1 TEGQLRQL
9 AHEALQDVPQDDWLD
24 EEAMIA
30 LEQEIYEE
38 LCAEVQR
45 AQDEAQHLEDLQ
57 NEEDCALFEQHL
69 LPGVHCP
76 LCRDG
81 RLQNDA
87 GLLRCSNCQE
97 MRVTLM
103 DELLSLDDICE
114 QLGDAEV
121 RHQKGG
127 CLKRGHFE
135 ATCSTNALIQ
145 KSSQV
150 SAQSAASEEDPTAV
164 PTDSESHAALLARAS
179 QRAGSGS
186 ADGVQVL
193 DSAVSSKVFG
203 AIADGFESVGNG
215 IADAAGSAADIA
227 GDIGSGIAD
236 VGLTVGDYVGNAAVI
251 VGNSIVEAAETSI
264 DALPNEIK
272 DAASTLGDAA
282 VAAGGAVADVGEVV
296 ADATV
301 DLAGDALDAAE
312 HSVAQGVRLAS
323 TVGNEIAS
331 KAAALGGEIAKLG
344 PLAAGLAKAAWDEI
358 KKFINCLAQ
367 SFTLCNMLIGDV
379 CDCDAG
385 SDVSASLSGLSMTC
399 KFKHTGD
406 FAQGYGISSSSS
418 SSFEMGDA
426 SSSGKIKLPGNL
438 FQQQRKHPGSSLR
451 SRKAL
456 KGSKSKAPAGSCESN
471 LELALE
477 SLVQFEPTLTIKL
490 KTNGDTE
497 VGVEG
502 LVRASF
508 DALVTAEGSCGMSAE
523 RRFPQ
528 KPLKKVACAPPFC
541 IIVLLQMVA
550 EVEMTGVITGSAEVG
565 ASADFQISGSVL
577 VNPSGH
583 ADADF
588 QSPTIKHQEGFGLAA
603 SAFGS
608 VRVGMGPVLTVWP
621 MPGIPIVINPMFNA
635 EVRAQGTL
643 RLSSGNSLAETQAVE
658 SRTAVTSNTSRV
670 NRIDMCG
677 AAAVNLFADIDIQG
691 FSIPKPITA
700 QLGTNW
706 IKDKIKES
714 ILKGAT
720 LLVKYITGPAACI
733 PGAGAVT
740 NFVMDAAHTAA
751 GAIAGLIP
759 NLNLDFTTP
768 SMQLMGPTKLYCK
781 EVFTTPGFD
790 TAACAAELGCKFAGR
805 PPPPMVTILPAAQIA
820 EHVHTTSS
828 ASACYNL
835 PMGDRFI
842 QLGHWRLAA
851 IDDNHFTISH
861 KDGQTAQIFR
871 NDGTL
876 HPGPRRDWGA
886 WGRSIGAAQGIS
898 FGFQF
903 IQIGKFRVGAVDE
916 GHLTI
921 AHIGGHTA
929 PKIGNESVPAGITA
943 GDRFLQLGKF
953 RLGDADG
960 HHFLVTHDSGQTIQ
974 IYRGDGTQHPGP
986 RTDWTAAISTR
997 SPSAWTCKD
1006 LPEMAYGAC
1015 DKGWAGFGDRFIQLG
1030 DWRLAAIDHRHFS
1043 ISHKDGITS
1052 QIWHAEGSVHP
1063 GPRHDFSAW
1072 GRPLGFPSGITF
1084 GPQFIQI
1091 GKWRLGQIDLE
1102 HFTIAH
1108 QDGTTA
1114 QIFRAD
1120 GTLHNGPRTDYNAW
1134 SRSSGPAGSV
1144 TFGDRFIQ
1152 FGRFRLGD
1160 ADGTHFLV
1168 THSGGQTIQIYHKHG
1183 SLHPGPRTDWTRA
1196 LNDRYPQWHCGTVQS
1211 VFGTCTGIATGHRFL
1226 QLGEWRLAEIDGNH
1240 FTVSHQAGQTAQIYR
1255 NDGTLHP
1262 GPRTSWGA
1270 WHLETK
1276 EVHSSGRLAFGDRF
1290 IQFGHFRMGEV
1301 NE

>member
-1 TEGQLRQL
+1 
-9 AHEALQDVPQDDWLD
+9 
-24 EEAMIA
+24 
-30 LEQEIYEE
+30 
-38 LCAEVQR
+38 
-45 AQDEAQHLEDLQ
+45 
-57 NEEDCALFEQHL
+57 
-69 LPGVHCP
+69 
-76 LCRDG
+76 
-81 RLQNDA
+81 
-87 GLLRCSNCQE
+87 
-97 MRVTLM
+97 
-103 DELLSLDDICE
+103 
-114 QLGDAEV
+114 
-121 RHQKGG
+121 
-127 CLKRGHFE
+127 
-135 ATCSTNALIQ
+135 
-145 KSSQV
+145 
-150 SAQSAASEEDPTAV
+150 
-164 PTDSESHAALLARAS
+164 
-179 QRAGSGS
+179 
-186 ADGVQVL
+186 
-193 DSAVSSKVFG
+193 
-203 AIADGFESVGNG
+203 
-215 IADAAGSAADIA
+215 
-227 GDIGSGIAD
+227 IAD

-714 ILKGAT
+714 
-720 LLVKYITGPAACI
+720 
-733 PGAGAVT
+733 
-740 NFVMDAAHTAA
+740 
-751 GAIAGLIP
+751 
-759 NLNLDFTTP
+759 
-768 SMQLMGPTKLYCK
+768 YCK

-790 TAACAAELGCKFAGR
+790 TELGCKFAGR

-929 PKIGNESVPAGITA
+929 QIFRSDGTLHPGPRTAWSTWDRPESVPAGITA

-974 IYRGDGTQHPGP
+974 IYRGDGTQHP
-986 RTDWTAAISTR
+986 
-997 SPSAWTCKD
+997 
-1006 LPEMAYGAC
+1006 
-1015 DKGWAGFGDRFIQLG
+1015 
-1030 DWRLAAIDHRHFS
+1030 
-1043 ISHKDGITS
+1043 
-1052 QIWHAEGSVHP
+1052 
-1063 GPRHDFSAW
+1063 
-1072 GRPLGFPSGITF
+1072 
-1084 GPQFIQI
+1084 
-1091 GKWRLGQIDLE
+1091 
-1102 HFTIAH
+1102 
-1108 QDGTTA
+1108 
-1114 QIFRAD
+1114 
-1120 GTLHNGPRTDYNAW
+1120 
-1134 SRSSGPAGSV
+1134 
-1144 TFGDRFIQ
+1144 
-1152 FGRFRLGD
+1152 
-1160 ADGTHFLV
+1160 
-1168 THSGGQTIQIYHKHG
+1168 
-1183 SLHPGPRTDWTRA
+1183 
-1196 LNDRYPQWHCGTVQS
+1196 
-1211 VFGTCTGIATGHRFL
+1211 
-1226 QLGEWRLAEIDGNH
+1226 
-1240 FTVSHQAGQTAQIYR
+1240 
-1255 NDGTLHP
+1255 
-1262 GPRTSWGA
+1262 
-1270 WHLETK
+1270 
-1276 EVHSSGRLAFGDRF
+1276 
-1290 IQFGHFRMGEV
+1290 
-1301 NE
+1301 